1 MILLD
6 THVLVWWT
14 NGSGELSAAAAS
26 AISGAAERN
35 EVLVSAITF
44 WEVALLVTKGRLVLS
59 QHVEDWLSQIEALPV
74 VRTVPISPRI
84 ASRSVLLPPPL
95 HDDPA
100 DRILVATA
108 LALSVPLVTRDER
121 LRHYDPVDTLW

>member
-6 THVLVWWT
+6 THVLVWWS
-14 NGSGELSAAAAS
+14 NGSGELSTAAAS
-26 AISGAAERN
+26 AISEAAERN
-35 EVLVSAITF
+35 EILVSAITF

-59 QHVEDWLSQIEALPV
+59 QGVEDWLSQIEALPV

-84 ASRSVLLPPPL
+84 ALRSVLLPPPL

-121 LRHYDPVDTLW
+121 LRRYDPVDTLW